1 MKQLSINDDFNA
13 IIKEGVWV
21 VDFSATWCGPC
32 RMLEPNLVEL
42 SKEYN
47 VLQVDVDKFPDL
59 AGVFGVLAV
68 PSVFVFRDG
77 VLVKQSSGYQTVD
90 ELKEMINQKR

>member
-1 MKQLSINDDFNA
+1 MKQLSVNDDFNA

-59 AGVFGVLAV
+59 ATQYGILAV
-68 PSVFVFRDG
+68 PSLFVFKDG
-77 VLVKQSSGYQTVD
+77 KISKQSTGYKSVE
-90 ELKEMINQKR
+90 ELKEMIK